1 MAKRAPARTNV
12 KDTHELEHLQD
23 DWKWF
28 TTLGMVLIILGII
41 AVIYCFFASQ
51 AAVVLFGILILA
63 GGIAQIISAFWAGKW
78 NEQFPDWGRFFCYD
92 RTGAV
97 AVAAVGAIL

>member
-51 AAVVLFGILILA
+51 SAVVLF
-63 GGIAQIISAFWAGKW
+63 
-78 NEQFPDWGRFFCYD
+78 
-92 RTGAV
+92 
-97 AVAAVGAIL
+97 